1 MEKEIEEAWEKARDS
16 LRDAIEK
23 LSSSG
28 EWENPFELEDHIK
41 ESVNYEVKAFI
52 SQYVKHATNF

>member
-23 LSSSG
+23 LSNSR
-28 EWENPFELEDHIK
+28 EWDDPFELEDHIR
-41 ESVNYEVKAFI
+41 ESVNYEVKALI
-52 SQYVKHATNF
+52 GQYVKHATNF